1 MVQLEIQLEKNNYL
15 PGNEVSGSLVL
26 EVDKATNIR
35 SLNLHVEG
43 KEKTSITVSTGKS
56 SVTYHEENKIID
68 IQQSF
73 MKEGVIQPARYLE
86 DFTFRIP
93 ENALPTYEGRNS
105 KISYEVKAWVDIPKH
120 FDIKSN
126 KKFIVRSLQK
136 ESGGPID
143 AASQVQTDILYTRRK
158 LEPTISVRLDHDN
171 YNAGETIP
179 ASVMYTNPAR
189 RKIRTIRAAL
199 FSKEFA
205 LAKRTKRTRKLSVR
219 KFSLP
224 LENIYEGLF
233 SDFHIKIPKN
243 YNPSFEGAFSN
254 NNVYLRFY
262 LDIRWARDIFVE
274 FPITVNSM

>member
-1 MVQLEIQLEKNNYL
+1 MVQLEIQLDNNNYL
-15 PGNEVSGSLVL
+15 PGNEVSVSLIL
-26 EVDKATNIR
+26 EVDTATNIR

-56 SVTYHEENKIID
+56 SVTYHDENKIID

-73 MKEGVIQPARYLE
+73 MSEGVIQPGRYLE
-86 DFTFRIP
+86 HFTFRIP
-93 ENALPTYEGRNS
+93 EEALPTYEGRNS
-105 KISYEVKAWVDIPKH
+105 KISYKVKTWVDIPKH

-136 ESGGPID
+136 ESIEPIES
-143 AASQVQTDILYTRRK
+143 ASQVQNNISYTRRK
-158 LEPTISVRLDHDN
+158 LEPTISVRLDHNN
-171 YNAGETIP
+171 YNAGETIR
-179 ASVMYTNPAR
+179 ASVMYTNPTR
-189 RKIRTIRAAL
+189 RKIRKIGAVL

-205 LAKRTKRTRKLSVR
+205 QANRTKRTQKLSVR

-233 SDFHIKIPKN
+233 SDFQIKIPEN
-243 YNPSFEGAFSN
+243 YNPTFEGLFSN

-262 LDIRWARDIFVE
+262 LDIRWCRDIFVE
-274 FPITVNSM
+274 FPITVNRL